1 MPAGTRVRILP
12 TRNAAG
18 RIVPDKYE
26 LAGKLGSVVK
36 QTDASSILIMR
47 DNIVTGP
54 CRQHRRGFHFR
65 KTRERLC
72 SEFIELRHTLKRNLA
87 GHGRRR

>member
-1 MPAGTRVRILP
+1 M
-12 TRNAAG
+12 
-18 RIVPDKYE
+18 
-26 LAGKLGSVVK
+26 VK
-36 QTDASSILIMR
+36 QTGESSILIMR
-47 DNIVTGP
+47 DYIVTGP

-65 KTRERLC
+65 QIGERLC